1 MTAVLPEW
9 FYPGPTGGWTADMLD
24 RLPPGAPRHVELI
37 DGSLIMRPPQTAFH
51 MFMLMLLERGITP
64 PDDLAV
70 VREMTVTL
78 GMRQRPEPDIMVVA
92 SSALTSLRTTSFKPE
107 DVHLV
112 VEVVSPESL
121 ERDRTT
127 KPVKYSDA
135 GIRHLW
141 RVEQED
147 DRPVRPHL
155 RAGAR
160 RQGLRPDGHPSGA
173 VEDGCRL
180 RGRHRSRPRRIH
192 RFLTS
197 SRRPGPGASAPEAF
211 DESHIRARSS

>member
-1 MTAVLPEW
+1 MTAAFPEW
-9 FYPGPTGGWTADMLD
+9 FYPGPAGGWTADMLD
-24 RLPPGAPRHVELI
+24 RLPPDAPRHVELI
-37 DGSLIMRPPQTAFH
+37 DGSLIMMSPQTAFH
-51 MFMLMLLERGITP
+51 MLMLRLFERELTP

-78 GMRQRPEPDIMVVA
+78 GLRQRPEPDIMLVA

-127 KPVKYSDA
+127 KPIKYSDA
-135 GIRHLW
+135 GIRYLW

-147 DRPVRPHL
+147 DRPVVYTFEL
-155 RAGAR
+155 E
-160 RQGLRPDGHPSGA
+160 PSVKAYVPTG
-173 VEDGCRL
+173 
-180 RGRHRSRPRRIH
+180 IH
-192 RFLTS
+192 R
-197 SRRPGPGASAPEAF
+197 RRLKTDIGFEVDIDLDLGKFAGP
-211 DESHIRARSS
+211 

>member
-1 MTAVLPEW
+1 MTAVFPEW

-24 RLPPGAPRHVELI
+24 HLPPGAPRHVELI

-51 MFMLMLLERGITP
+51 MFMIMLLERGITP

-127 KPVKYSDA
+127 SPSNTPTPGSGTSGA
-135 GIRHLW
+135 WSRRTTGPSSTPSNW
-141 RVEQED
+141 SPPS
-147 DRPVRPHL
+147 RPTSR
-155 RAGAR
+155 RA
-160 RQGLRPDGHPSGA
+160 SIGA

-180 RGRHRSRPRRIH
+180 RGRHRSRPR
-192 RFLTS
+192 
-197 SRRPGPGASAPEAF
+197 
-211 DESHIRARSS
+211 

>member
-1 MTAVLPEW
+1 MTAVFPEW

-24 RLPPGAPRHVELI
+24 HLPPGAPRHVELI
-37 DGSLIMRPPQTAFH
+37 DGSLIMMSPQTAFH
-51 MFMLMLLERGITP
+51 MLMLRLLERGITP
-64 PDDLAV
+64 PDGLAV

-127 KPVKYSDA
+127 KPIKYSDA

-147 DRPVRPHL
+147 DRPVVYTFELEP
-155 RAGAR
+155 
-160 RQGLRPDGHPSGA
+160 A
-173 VEDGCRL
+173 VKAYVPTGIH
-180 RGRHRSRPRRIH
+180 RGRLKTDVGFEVDIDLDLGEFIGS
-192 RFLTS
+192 
-197 SRRPGPGASAPEAF
+197 
-211 DESHIRARSS
+211 

>member
-1 MTAVLPEW
+1 MTAAFPEW
-9 FYPGPTGGWTADMLD
+9 FYPGPAGGWTADMLD
-24 RLPPGAPRHVELI
+24 RLPPDAPRHVELI
-37 DGSLIMRPPQTAFH
+37 DGSLIMMSPQTAFH
-51 MFMLMLLERGITP
+51 MLMLRLFERELTP

-78 GMRQRPEPDIMVVA
+78 GLRQRPEPDIMLVA

-127 KPVKYSDA
+127 KPIKYSDA
-135 GIRHLW
+135 GIRYLW

-147 DRPVRPHL
+147 DRPVVYTFEL
-155 RAGAR
+155 E
-160 RQGLRPDGHPSGA
+160 PSVKAYVPTG
-173 VEDGCRL
+173 
-180 RGRHRSRPRRIH
+180 IH
-192 RFLTS
+192 R
-197 SRRPGPGASAPEAF
+197 RRLKTDIGFEVDIDLDLGKFTGP
-211 DESHIRARSS
+211 

>member
-1 MTAVLPEW
+1 MTAVFPEW

-24 RLPPGAPRHVELI
+24 HLPPGAPRHVELI
-37 DGSLIMRPPQTAFH
+37 DGSLIMMSPQTAFH
-51 MFMLMLLERGITP
+51 MLMLRLLESRLTP

-92 SSALTSLRTTSFKPE
+92 ASALTSLRTTSFKPE

-127 KPVKYSDA
+127 KPIKYSDA

-147 DRPVRPHL
+147 DRPVVYTFELEP
-155 RAGAR
+155 
-160 RQGLRPDGHPSGA
+160 A
-173 VEDGCRL
+173 VKAYVPTGIH
-180 RGRHRSRPRRIH
+180 RGRLKTDVGFEVDIDLDLGT
-192 RFLTS
+192 FI
-197 SRRPGPGASAPEAF
+197 GP
-211 DESHIRARSS
+211 